1 MGLAN
6 LLHDGPVVLELV
18 QPRARGPETDH
29 HLDELREALAR
40 APIDAI
46 NLPEIVDE
54 TVDDQGNVEPVGP
67 RSPEDRVDV
76 LDYAGVLDGELDVAV
91 LANHVTA
98 LREPGTVETWLD
110 RAAGTPGV
118 EGAVLVGGASS
129 DRTYPGPGVA
139 EANRLARE
147 AYDDRQ
153 DPPQV
158 GNICI
163 QGREAGGV
171 PEPRRMVEKTRA
183 GADFFTSQIIF
194 DAEPVVDMLAGY
206 EAACEEAGLQ
216 PRPVLLTVAPVDRP
230 ADIAFL
236 RKLRVD
242 VPDDVEDHLLA
253 GDPDPETVRDRAV
266 SVVEAQWGDIQS
278 TLRARGVEVPT
289 GLNVAHVR
297 WHNLAAAVEL
307 AWRLP
312 TIWPPRRGL
321 DAPETRPLAH

>member
-1 MGLAN
+1 MGLAD

-29 HLDELREALAR
+29 HLDELREALHR

-54 TVDDQGNVEPVGP
+54 SADGEGRAGALGP
-67 RSPEDRVDV
+67 RSPPSRVDV
-76 LDYAGVLDGELDVAV
+76 LDYAEVLDRELDASV
-91 LANHVTA
+91 LANHVAA
-98 LREPGTVETWLD
+98 LREPGTVEDWLA
-110 RAAGTPGV
+110 RAGDVPGV
-118 EGAVLVGGASS
+118 EGTVLVGGASS
-129 DRTYPGPGVA
+129 DRTYPGPSVQD
-139 EANRLARE
+139 ANRLARRTYRDAPE
-147 AYDDRQ
+147 A
-153 DPPQV
+153 PLV

-163 QGREAGGV
+163 QGRTAGGV
-171 PEPRRMVEKTRA
+171 PEPQRMVEKARA
-183 GADFFTSQIIF
+183 GADFFTSQILF
-194 DAEPVVDMLAGY
+194 DAEPVVEMLAGF
-206 EAACEEAGLQ
+206 EEACHEAGIE

-297 WHNLAAAVEL
+297 WHNLPAAVEL

-312 TIWPPRRGL
+312 TLWPPQRGI
-321 DAPETRPLAH
+321 DAPPRRPLAH